1 MRGHVIRR
9 VLNLGFMRR
18 WTHWHTL
25 VAVVLLGLYAASAI
39 NGWGWSLRG
48 RTQIEGLLAAYAQLD
63 EAVLPEGSLMIIAPH
78 PDDETLATG
87 GIIAEAVRDGREVR
101 VVFVTLGD
109 AFIWSPLH
117 SLGGY
122 LHDGKGYRELGEI
135 RMQEALEATR
145 ILGVPDGNVI
155 FLGFPDG
162 GLIKLLT
169 ENYLMRYQSPTTR
182 ATTVP
187 YANTYRL
194 EAPYTGYALERLLE
208 DILQTFKPDIVIGP
222 GLTDRHPDH
231 AATAFFIARLSVF
244 LPDTQFYY
252 NLVHG
257 GLEWPLPKGLH
268 PQLPL
273 VPIEPYSTQAW
284 HAYPLSEEARELK
297 LEALLAYRTQ
307 MRVMGR
313 YLLAFVRENE
323 ILLEAPP
330 APTP

>member
-1 MRGHVIRR
+1 MRNRGFRR
-9 VLNLGFMRR
+9 VLDLGFMRR
-18 WTHWHTL
+18 WTAVHTL
-25 VAVVLLGLYAASAI
+25 VAFALLSLYAASAI

-48 RTQIEGLLAAYAQLD
+48 RQQIDNLLAAYAQLH
-63 EAVLPEGSLMIIAPH
+63 EGEFPEGSIMIIAPH

-87 GIIAEAVRDGREVR
+87 GIIAQARQNGQEVH

-109 AFIWSPLH
+109 AFIWSPVH
-117 SLGGY
+117 SLSGY
-122 LHDGKGYRELGEI
+122 LQDGLGYRELGEI
-135 RMQEALEATR
+135 RRQEALEATG
-145 ILGVPDGNVI
+145 ILGVPEENVI

-169 ENYLMRYQSPTTR
+169 ENYLVRYQSPTTK
-182 ATTVP
+182 ATVVP
-187 YANTYRL
+187 YEDTYRP

-208 DILQTFKPDIVIGP
+208 DILQTHQPDVVIGP
-222 GLTDRHPDH
+222 GPTDRHPDH

-257 GLEWPLPKGLH
+257 GIEWPLPKGLH
-268 PQLPL
+268 PLLPL
-273 VPIEPYSTQAW
+273 VPIEPYIAQAW
-284 HAYPLSEEARELK
+284 HTYPLDEQARDLK
-297 LEALLAYRTQ
+297 HDALLAYRTQ

-313 YLLAFVRENE
+313 YLLAFIRENE
-323 ILLEAPP
+323 ILLEAPA